1 MPEPGSGEPVAAN
14 NPPPPAASADAAW
27 IRVPTPFSV
36 VELAVL
42 CSEPEVLFRIN
53 PYYYFKC
60 WTQTGPEAYHA
71 DLDNQ
76 SNQQALVLDMEVS
89 RAAGGGFEVSY
100 AQGIK
105 RRTVFSIEPMPQGS
119 YLCVTDDYESLAE
132 GKCGAREAE
141 VDKSLP
147 AWGEALRMYFKR
159 MKRWSWLP
167 GWRWYMRRLWI
178 PMKPSARRIV
188 WLLYLITVAE
198 FFFFLFVLL
207 VFLLEQDR

>member
-1 MPEPGSGEPVAAN
+1 MPEANSGIPLAAD

-36 VELAVL
+36 AELAAL

-60 WTQTGPEAYHA
+60 WTQTGPDAYHA
-71 DLDNQ
+71 ELDNQ
-76 SNQQALVLDMEVS
+76 SNQQALVLDMVVS
-89 RAAGGGFEVSY
+89 RETGAGFEVSY

-105 RRTVFSIEPMPQGS
+105 RRTVFSIEPIPQGS
-119 YLCVTDDYESLAE
+119 YLCVTDDYEGLPE
-132 GKCGAREAE
+132 EERGRREVE

-147 AWGEALRMYFKR
+147 AWGEALRVYFKR
-159 MKRWSWLP
+159 VKRWSWLP

-207 VFLLEQDR
+207 IFLLEQDR

>member
-1 MPEPGSGEPVAAN
+1 MPEASRGTPLAADH
-14 NPPPPAASADAAW
+14 PPPPVASQDAAW
-27 IRVPTPFSV
+27 IRVPAPFSTA
-36 VELAVL
+36 ELTAL

-53 PYYYFKC
+53 PYYYFKR
-60 WTQTGPEAYHA
+60 WTQTGPSTYHA
-71 DLDNQ
+71 ELDNQ
-76 SNQQALVLDMEVS
+76 SNQQALVLDMVVS
-89 RAAGGGFEVSY
+89 REAGGGFEVSY

-119 YLCVTDDYESLAE
+119 YLCVTDDYESLPE
-132 GKCGAREAE
+132 EERGGREAE

-147 AWGEALRMYFKR
+147 AWGEALRVYFKR

-167 GWRWYMRRLWI
+167 GWRWYMRRVWV
-178 PMKPSARRIV
+178 PMKPSARRVV

-207 VFLLEQDR
+207 IFLLEQDR